1 MSNRRKFIKQAA
13 AAGMLASIPEIL
25 LSSDFKSL
33 SINNNYLLAKDDT
46 FGIFNGSSPQKNV
59 GALIGKDASGRPVL
73 FLDGKPASLNPGVIL
88 RGSISRGLTTQFA
101 SIFRKAGLDQL
112 VLMMNLGNLVSYQP
126 HEQVIGQIP
135 SFWTGYQQYTPEIL
149 NNQLDSILE
158 VWPEVKLILWIIVD
172 GYQSFTDSHPDAI
185 IRNDLDEVLV
195 AQSHFLRF
203 ETYPAVTPLGPK
215 EYYAVS
221 FFSEAFRAEV
231 GDMLEAFVRTVESSR
246 AHESVI
252 GYLIGGG
259 QDAQQYAYAPP
270 DRNLAVTPDNWGD
283 YSKAARRAFPKW
295 LRKQY
300 NNDLS
305 ALNRAWGTA
314 LNSFDDAIPPPAK
327 DLTGP
332 ALFHNPVR
340 EVQAFQWKRFLAEGR
355 SEFIIGM
362 ADRIRA
368 TAKRKVIIGTSGGDG
383 GHRRDNTTTGLLM
396 RAPSL
401 DFFLHQ
407 AIYGVRIPP
416 STGGIGAVLDSYG
429 VNGKLFLTDMDH
441 RLWTGPVT
449 GEIKLSATVSFNDD
463 TVGRAHD
470 MNMQR
475 DMWRREHARLWI
487 AGNYGAWQMSFSS
500 PTEYDHPE
508 ILEEIRFLHDQMQ
521 KMVTRHA
528 TKTKLD
534 NPGGQAEV
542 AFVFD
547 EAAVDF
553 ARGALSE
560 FHFAGMG
567 NQWAEAHASGV
578 PIRFYYAQDLS
589 DGLIPP
595 AKLYVLQNL
604 IHIDEIMAKQIR
616 KLRKAGATIVVLQ
629 GTGMAQLRA
638 GQNSFLDE
646 TLGIKLRLP
655 DMTTSASD
663 KSGKSGSTSSHQLLS
678 GDRWNPAVTS
688 LGKDR
693 LKEVEGI
700 TLTVED
706 SRASVLEYYPK
717 SGKPSAAIVEDSNGN
732 KVVFIGAYSLSRD
745 VISRLAFYAGA
756 WRVAPPGNVIAA
768 DNQIMMIHPL
778 KDGIIE
784 VVPKIPSALRQIPP
798 GDISSPKADSHKLE
812 LKAGSTYLFDII

>member
-1 MSNRRKFIKQAA
+1 
-13 AAGMLASIPEIL
+13 MLASIPEVL
-25 LSSDFKSL
+25 LSSHLRSSFGNSL
-33 SINNNYLLAKDDT
+33 NLQWQEDTMGASQSIVS
-46 FGIFNGSSPQKNV
+46 GKNV
-59 GALIGKDASGRPVL
+59 GAVLGRDTSGRPVL
-73 FLDGKPASLNPGVIL
+73 LIDGKPSPLNPGVIL

-101 SIFRKAGLDQL
+101 SVFRKAGLDQL
-112 VLMMNLGNLVSYQP
+112 VLMMNLGNLESDQP
-126 HEQVIGQIP
+126 HEQVAGQIP

-172 GYQSFTDSHPDAI
+172 GYQSFTDNHPDAI
-185 IRNDLDEVLV
+185 IRNDLGEALV
-195 AQSHFLRF
+195 AQSHFLRV
-203 ETYPAVTPLGPK
+203 EPYPAVTPLGPK

-221 FFSEAFRAEV
+221 FFSEAFRSEI
-231 GDMLEAFVRTVESSR
+231 GEMLEAFVKTVESSKAR
-246 AHESVI
+246 EAVI

-259 QDAQQYAYAPP
+259 QDAQQYAFAPP
-270 DRNLAVTPDNWGD
+270 DGNLAVTPGNWGD
-283 YSKAARRAFPKW
+283 YSKAARRAFPQW
-295 LRKQY
+295 LQKRYKG
-300 NNDLS
+300 NLA
-305 ALNRAWGTA
+305 ALNRDWGTA
-314 LNSFDDAIPPPAK
+314 LNSFDDAVPPPAK

-340 EVQAFQWKRFLAEGR
+340 EMQAYQWKRFLAEGR

-407 AIYGVRIPP
+407 ATYGVRIPP
-416 STGGIGAVLDSYG
+416 STGGFNAVLDSYG

-470 MNMQR
+470 MKMQR
-475 DMWRREHARLWI
+475 DMWRREYARLWI
-487 AGNYGAWQMSFSS
+487 AGNYGAWQQSFAR
-500 PTEYDHPE
+500 PADLDHPE
-508 ILEEIRFLHDQMQ
+508 ILAEIRFLHDQMQ
-521 KMVTRHA
+521 KVVTRHA
-528 TKTKLD
+528 EKTKPV

-542 AFVFD
+542 AFIFD

-560 FHFAGMG
+560 FHIAGMG

-604 IHIDEIMAKQIR
+604 LHIDEIMAKQIR
-616 KLRKAGATIVVLQ
+616 KLRKAGATVVVLQ
-629 GTGMAQLRA
+629 GTGMAQLRS
-638 GQNSFLDE
+638 GQNSFLDK

-663 KSGKSGSTSSHQLLS
+663 KSGKSGSTSSHPLLS

-706 SRASVLEYYPK
+706 SRASVLEYYPR
-717 SGKPSAAIVEDSNGN
+717 SGKPAAAIVDEKSGS
-732 KVVFIGAYSLSRD
+732 KVAFIGAYSLSRE
-745 VISRLAFYAGA
+745 VISRLAAYAGA

-768 DNQIMMIHPL
+768 DSQIMMIHPL

-784 VVPKIPSALRQIPP
+784 VVPKIPSALRQMPP
-798 GDISSPKADSHKLE
+798 GDIFSPKADIHKLD
-812 LKAGSTYLFDII
+812 LKAGTTYMFNAIK

>member
-1 MSNRRKFIKQAA
+1 MQA
-13 AAGMLASIPEIL
+13 
-25 LSSDFKSL
+25 
-33 SINNNYLLAKDDT
+33 Y
-46 FGIFNGSSPQKNV
+46 
-59 GALIGKDASGRPVL
+59 
-73 FLDGKPASLNPGVIL
+73 
-88 RGSISRGLTTQFA
+88 
-101 SIFRKAGLDQL
+101 
-112 VLMMNLGNLVSYQP
+112 
-126 HEQVIGQIP
+126 H
-135 SFWTGYQQYTPEIL
+135 
-149 NNQLDSILE
+149 
-158 VWPEVKLILWIIVD
+158 
-172 GYQSFTDSHPDAI
+172 
-185 IRNDLDEVLV
+185 
-195 AQSHFLRF
+195 
-203 ETYPAVTPLGPK
+203 
-215 EYYAVS
+215 
-221 FFSEAFRAEV
+221 
-231 GDMLEAFVRTVESSR
+231 
-246 AHESVI
+246 
-252 GYLIGGG
+252 
-259 QDAQQYAYAPP
+259 
-270 DRNLAVTPDNWGD
+270 
-283 YSKAARRAFPKW
+283 
-295 LRKQY
+295 
-300 NNDLS
+300 
-305 ALNRAWGTA
+305 
-314 LNSFDDAIPPPAK
+314 
-327 DLTGP
+327 
-332 ALFHNPVR
+332 
-340 EVQAFQWKRFLAEGR
+340 WKRFLAEGR
-355 SEFIIGM
+355 SGFIIGM

-368 TAKRKVIIGTSGGDG
+368 AATRNVIIGTSGGDG
-383 GHRRDNTTTGLLM
+383 GHRRDNTATGLLM
-396 RAPSL
+396 RSPSL
-401 DFFLHQ
+401 DFYLHQ
-407 AIYGVRIPP
+407 VIYGVRIPP

-449 GEIKLSATVSFNDD
+449 GEIKISATVSYNDD

-475 DMWRREHARLWI
+475 DMWRREYARLWI
-487 AGNYGAWQMSFSS
+487 AGNYGAWQQSFAR
-500 PTEYDHPE
+500 PADYDHPE

-521 KMVTRHA
+521 KVVTRHA

-534 NPGGQAEV
+534 NQGGQAEV
-542 AFVFD
+542 AFIFD

-616 KLRKAGATIVVLQ
+616 KLRKAGATVVVLQ

-638 GQNSFLDE
+638 GQESFLDK

-655 DMTTSASD
+655 DTSSSAS
-663 KSGKSGSTSSHQLLS
+663 GKPDRPESLGSHPLLS

-717 SGKPSAAIVEDSNGN
+717 SGKPAAAIVDEKGGS
-732 KVVFIGAYSLSRD
+732 KVAFIGAYSLSRE
-745 VISRLAFYAGA
+745 VISRLAAYAGA

-768 DNQIMMIHPL
+768 DGQIMMIHPL

-784 VVPKIPSALRQIPP
+784 VVPKVPSALRQMLP
-798 GDISSPKADSHKLE
+798 GDISSPKADSHKLG